1 MVYVLPSPPSPAVHH
16 VAAPRPLTNQD
27 TTEALFWLDSQQI
40 RLPRRS
46 FPRVGLPLPDQPGFL
61 HGDMTSAC
69 EGREEGGGAR
79 HLETRSV
86 ARGLGVS
93 APSNPVG
100 NIPSTF
106 NLPFLS
112 LFVCLT
118 PRLGCSFVTVQRRC
132 LSHPPPLV
140 K

>member
-1 MVYVLPSPPSPAVHH
+1 M
-16 VAAPRPLTNQD
+16 
-27 TTEALFWLDSQQI
+27 TEALFWLDRQQI
-40 RLPRRS
+40 RLPRCS
-46 FPRVGLPLPDQPGFL
+46 FPRMGLPLQDQPGFL

-69 EGREEGGGAR
+69 EGREEGAR

-93 APSNPVG
+93 VPSNPVG

-118 PRLGCSFVTVQRRC
+118 PRLGCSFVTAQRRW
-132 LSHPPPLV
+132 LSLPPSLI